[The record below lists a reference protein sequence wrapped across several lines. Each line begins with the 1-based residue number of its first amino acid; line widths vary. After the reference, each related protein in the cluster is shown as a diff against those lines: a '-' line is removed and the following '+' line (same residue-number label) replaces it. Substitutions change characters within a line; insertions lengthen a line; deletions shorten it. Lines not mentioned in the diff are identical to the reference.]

1 MPKKARLAAAEASLE
16 ETMNLLNL
24 KRNQLAVLEARL
36 AQLKGDYAE
45 GCRKRQ
51 QLSDD
56 VDMCSKRLSRA
67 SALIGGLGKERER
80 WSEAEIKL
88 MDKLENLTGDIML
101 SAAAMAYLGPLTSA
115 FRDKCIADW
124 VLFTSNLEIPCSTRF
139 SLAETLG
146 SAVRI
151 EGWTEAGLPRDSFS
165 IDNAVMVYHQNKWPL
180 LIDPQGQVSGNL
192 LYFKIF

>member
-1 MPKKARLAAAEASLE
+1 MPKKARLAGAEASLE
-16 ETMNLLNL
+16 ETMNLLNM
-24 KRNQLAVLEARL
+24 KRSQLAALEARL
-36 AQLKGDYAE
+36 AQLKDDYTE

-80 WSEAEIKL
+80 WSETEIKL
-88 MDKLENLTGDIML
+88 MDKLENLTGDILL
-101 SAAAMAYLGPLTSA
+101 SAATMAYLGPLTSA
-115 FRDKCIADW
+115 FREKCIAEW
-124 VLFTSNLEIPCSTRF
+124 VEFTSGLGIPCSDHF
-139 SLAETLG
+139 SLSETLG

-165 IDNAVMVYHQNKWPL
+165 IDNAVMIYHQKKWPL
-180 LIDPQGQVSGNL
+180 LIDPQGQVDLS
-192 LYFKIF
+192 